1 MSSPLDPPRGTH
13 RVLARKR
20 PRPGGQRLAVFP
32 PRKAARSWGA
42 LQLALPLPHKSLWAC
57 WQRGAHRTAAG
68 GREQPPDGCTPV
80 TNSDF
85 RSRRRPRPRR
95 RPSDSMI
102 DATARAARVA
112 RPAKRGRRT
121 SSRTTTR
128 TTTRARSGASAHNV
142 PTQPQKDL
150 WGKGRA
156 SATDRRTRSP
166 CRSACRPTCSR
177 RPDATTPSCGA
188 GSSPSARSAEPD

>member
-1 MSSPLDPPRGTH
+1 M
-13 RVLARKR
+13 
-20 PRPGGQRLAVFP
+20 PGHWERRRLALLF
-32 PRKAARSWGA
+32 
-42 LQLALPLPHKSLWAC
+42 PHKSLWAC

-85 RSRRRPRPRR
+85 RSRRRRPRR

-156 SATDRRTRSP
+156 SAVLLLVVRPATELRRGCGRTSTG
-166 CRSACRPTCSR
+166 AVR
-177 RPDATTPSCGA
+177 RAA
-188 GSSPSARSAEPD
+188 SPSSGCEHHGRAASGHHVACGLRPSFLGRRLWRYGPWGS